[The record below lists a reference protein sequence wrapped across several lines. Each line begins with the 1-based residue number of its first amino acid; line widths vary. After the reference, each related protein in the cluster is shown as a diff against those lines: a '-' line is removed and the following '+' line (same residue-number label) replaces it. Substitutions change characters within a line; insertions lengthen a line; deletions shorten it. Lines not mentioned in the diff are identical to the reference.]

1 MKYNVTLA
9 NATNNFL
16 GAVASNGL
24 NVTLEDKT
32 GGIVLGNTTATGA
45 LAVTSLGGNIIQA
58 ATTAIS
64 VSGASTLTADNGLTG
79 ASETRFAVTLAQAG
93 NSFSGAVTAEGS
105 AITLRDKIAPTAA
118 LNSSGASTLTV
129 AGNLAVSGTVGTTLK
144 TTTTGAGHATTFG
157 TTTVGTSLTVTS
169 TGAQVNRS
177 GGR

>member
-58 ATTAIS
+58 ATHDDP
-64 VSGASTLTADNGLTG
+64 VSAERARSRRTLELTG
-79 ASETRFAVTLAQAG
+79 ASETR
-93 NSFSGAVTAEGS
+93 
-105 AITLRDKIAPTAA
+105 
-118 LNSSGASTLTV
+118 ASP
-129 AGNLAVSGTVGTTLK
+129 
-144 TTTTGAGHATTFG
+144 
-157 TTTVGTSLTVTS
+157 
-169 TGAQVNRS
+169 
-177 GGR
+177 